1 MTGRKRIAFVLV
13 WLALL
18 TLFFII
24 AANRKTSAQVGGR
37 QIVVPKIW
45 DTKELSTW
53 ATPVAGINTTP
64 NFYKEDEYYSAP
76 VDNFRTYPVYDP
88 DHEPKDY
95 LEWIRKQGPKPMI
108 EPARLKTEKDW
119 IEAGR
124 IVFESLDIPV
134 TRSNDPQ
141 LFKYLRDREAIKRD
155 NLDVSKDG
163 IIPIFRYVVDN
174 SGEVKVGLSE
184 CSTCHTRKM
193 PDGTLL
199 HGAQGNLN
207 FASEGLGIL
216 VDRFVKDSEKR
227 GISLAQSEYNAYAVP
242 WIKDDIHQK
251 LKTMTPDQINEIDG
265 IPMPGIFIRFNG
277 SPYWAT
283 RIPDLI
289 GVKDRL
295 YLDATGTHLN
305 RGPADIARYAVL
317 VATAD
322 DGSYGP
328 HKFLTEEQRRLPSRF
343 SDEALFALAM
353 YVYSLEP
360 PPNPNKFDGL
370 AARGKQVFEEK
381 NCWVCHAA
389 PLYTNNMLVPAD
401 GFQPPRND
409 PKTQDLRVLNI
420 SIGVDPNLALKT
432 RKGTGYYKV
441 PSLKGLWY
449 RNLLEHSGSVAS
461 LEDWFD
467 PKRLRDDYVP
477 SGWKGPGIKTR
488 AVKGHE
494 YGLNLS
500 DGDKKALI
508 AFLKTL

>member
-1 MTGRKRIAFVLV
+1 MTAGKPIVFVLI
-13 WLALL
+13 WLATL
-18 TLFFII
+18 TLFFTFVSNRPTI
-24 AANRKTSAQVGGR
+24 AQSKR
-37 QIVVPKIW
+37 IVVPKIW
-45 DTKELSTW
+45 DAKELSDW
-53 ATPVAGINTTP
+53 ATPVAGLNATP

-88 DHEPKDY
+88 DHEPKNY
-95 LEWIRKQGPKPMI
+95 LEWIRKQGSAPMI
-108 EPARLKTEKDW
+108 EPAKLKTEKDW

-124 IVFESLDIPV
+124 IVFESLDIPI

-141 LFKYLRDREAIKRD
+141 MFKYLHDREAIKRD

-174 SGEVKVGLSE
+174 SGEVKVGLAE
-184 CSTCHTRKM
+184 CSSCHTRKM
-193 PDGTLL
+193 ADGTLL
-199 HGAQGNLN
+199 RGAQGNLN
-207 FASEGLGIL
+207 FASEGLALL
-216 VDRFVKDSEKR
+216 VDGFIKDSEKR
-227 GISLAQSEYNAYAVP
+227 GISLAQSEYYAYAVP

-251 LKTMTPDQINEIDG
+251 LKTMTTDQINEIDG
-265 IPMPGIFIRFNG
+265 VPMPGIFIRFNG
-277 SPYWAT
+277 SPYYAT

-289 GVKDRL
+289 GVKDRI
-295 YLDATGTHLN
+295 YLDATATHKN
-305 RGPADIARYAVL
+305 RGPADIARYAAL

-343 SDEALFALAM
+343 SDEALFALGM

-360 PPNPNKFDGL
+360 PSNPNKFDDL

-381 NCWVCHAA
+381 NCWVCHSA
-389 PLYTNNMLVPAD
+389 PLYTNNMLVLAD

-409 PKTQDLRVLNI
+409 PTTQDLRVLNI

-432 RKGTGYYKV
+432 RKGTGYYRV

-477 SGWKGPGIKTR
+477 SGWKGPGVKTR